1 MGAKAVKLIKVP
13 ANGQISIG
21 SSWAGKQIRVEEVSD
36 SEIRISAGTFVPD
49 SQKTFY
55 TRESIEALNEFNDW
69 EKKKPAT
76 ATNTKAL
83 FAELKKTQRTKHRGK

>member
-1 MGAKAVKLIKVP
+1 VGAKAAKLITVP

-21 SSWAGKQIRVEEVSD
+21 SSWAGRQVRVEEVND
-36 SEIRISAGTFVPD
+36 GEIRISSGTFIPD

-55 TRESIEALNEFNDW
+55 TKDATQSLNEFNEW

-83 FAELKKTQRTKHRGK
+83 FADLKKKKHGRGK